1 MTAPAEHSTVGTS
14 PPASTFQWHKA
25 AWIALAILCLAQL
38 VDTIDVTI
46 VNVTLPAIK
55 NGLGFSETGLQ
66 WVVNA
71 YTVFYGGFILLGG
84 RVGDLAGRRRVFM
97 ISVTVFTAAS
107 LASGLAPDAGSLIA
121 SRSVQG
127 LAAAFMSPATLAI
140 LASTFPEGVARNK
153 AVAIWGTVS
162 GVGGGLGVVIGG
174 LLTSG
179 PGWRWVFFINVPIGA
194 AILILSPLF
203 LQPGRAQAGPR
214 RFDLGGAVTATGG
227 AGLLA
232 YALVENG
239 SFLWRM
245 IFFAAA
251 LLLIVA
257 FVITESR
264 ATDPLVPFAMFRNRA
279 VAGANI
285 VAPLIGA
292 STFAMFFFISLYEQ
306 QVLGY
311 SALGTAVVYLPLT
324 GAFIVGSGLSPQIV
338 PKMGVRGGLVIGSAL
353 AAIGLVLLARLK
365 PDVSIGISVIMPS
378 VIIGIGLGLTFV
390 PLSLASVSRVERGA
404 TGLASGMMN
413 ATRLVGGA
421 LGLALIVGIAID
433 RASHLLPGRSLTKAA
448 DLLSAPH
455 LSSASKAALVSGFH
469 FGFLVAAALLALA
482 AVTAAVVFRKEGRGE
497 AVNMMEIMNASME
510 SPDSKAN
517 S

>member
-1 MTAPAEHSTVGTS
+1 MTASAEHGTVGAS
-14 PPASTFQWHKA
+14 PSADSFQWQKA

-46 VNVTLPAIK
+46 VNVTLPTIK
-55 NGLGFSETGLQ
+55 NDLGFSESSLQ

-97 ISVTVFTAAS
+97 VSVAVFTAAS

-127 LAAAFMSPATLAI
+127 LAAAFMSPATLAM

-153 AVAIWGTVS
+153 AVGIWASVS

-179 PGWRWVFFINVPIGA
+179 PGWRWIFFINVPIGA
-194 AILILSPLF
+194 AILILTPLF
-203 LQPGRAQAGPR
+203 LPAGQVQRGLR
-214 RFDLGGAVTATGG
+214 RFDLAGAVTVTAG

-239 SFLWRM
+239 AILWRM
-245 IFFAAA
+245 IFLAAA
-251 LLLIVA
+251 LLLIGA
-257 FVITESR
+257 FIACESR
-264 ATDPLVPFAMFRNRA
+264 VAEPLVPFAMFRNRA
-279 VAGANI
+279 VAGSNI

-311 SALGTAVVYLPLT
+311 SALSTAVVYLPLT
-324 GAFIVGSGLSPQIV
+324 AAFIVGASLSPQIV
-338 PKMGVRGGLVIGSAL
+338 PRMGVRGGLVIGSAL
-353 AAIGLVLLARLK
+353 GAIGLVLLARLK
-365 PDVSIGISVIMPS
+365 PDVSVGISVILPS

-390 PLSLASVSRVERGA
+390 PLSLASVSRVERGD

-413 ATRLVGGA
+413 ATRMIGGA
-421 LGLALIVGIAID
+421 LGLALIVGVVLD
-433 RASHLLPGRSLTKAA
+433 RASHLLPGRSLARAA
-448 DLLSAPH
+448 DLLSARNLAP
-455 LSSASKAALVSGFH
+455 ASKAALVSGFQ

-482 AVTAAVVFRKEGRGE
+482 AITAAVVFKNEGRGE
-497 AVNMMEIMNASME
+497 SVNMMEIMNATME
-510 SPDSKAN
+510 SSDTTADS
-517 S
+517 

>member
-1 MTAPAEHSTVGTS
+1 MTAPAEQGTVGTS
-14 PPASTFQWHKA
+14 PPGSSFRWHQA

-55 NGLGFSETGLQ
+55 SGLGFSETSLQ

-97 ISVTVFTAAS
+97 ISVAVFTAAS

-121 SRSVQG
+121 SRCVQG
-127 LAAAFMSPATLAI
+127 LAAAFMSPATLAM

-153 AVAIWGTVS
+153 AVGIWGTVS

-179 PGWRWVFFINVPIGA
+179 PGWRWIFFINVPIGA
-194 AILILSPLF
+194 AILILAPLF
-203 LQPGRAQAGPR
+203 LQPGTAQRGLR
-214 RFDLGGAVTATGG
+214 RFDLTGAVTATGG
-227 AGLLA
+227 TGLLA

-239 SFLWRM
+239 SVLWRM
-245 IFFAAA
+245 VFLVAA
-251 LLLIVA
+251 LLLIVT

-264 ATDPLVPFAMFRNRA
+264 TADPLVPFSMFRNRA

-324 GAFIVGSGLSPQIV
+324 GAFIVGASLSPQIV

-353 AAIGLVLLARLK
+353 GAIGLVLLARLK

-390 PLSLASVSRVERGA
+390 PLSLASVSRVDRGA

-433 RASHLLPGRSLTKAA
+433 RASHLLPGRSLTQAA
-448 DLLSAPH
+448 DLLSAAH
-455 LSSASKAALVSGFH
+455 LSPASKAALVSGFH

-482 AVTAAVVFRKEGRGE
+482 AVTAAVVFRQEGRGE

-510 SPDSKAN
+510 SPDSN
-517 S
+517 PHS

>member
-1 MTAPAEHSTVGTS
+1 MTAPAEPGTVGTS
-14 PPASTFQWHKA
+14 SPASAFQWHKA
-25 AWIALAILCLAQL
+25 AWIALAVLCLAQL
-38 VDTIDVTI
+38 VDTVDVTI

-55 NGLGFSETGLQ
+55 NSLGFSETSLQ

-84 RVGDLAGRRRVFM
+84 RVGDLAGRRRVFT
-97 ISVTVFTAAS
+97 ISVAVFTVAS

-162 GVGGGLGVVIGG
+162 GVGGALGVVFGG

-179 PGWRWVFFINVPIGA
+179 PGWRWIFFINVPIGA
-194 AILILSPLF
+194 AILILSPLC
-203 LQPGRAQAGPR
+203 LPPDRPRRGAR
-214 RFDLGGAVTATGG
+214 RFDLTGAVTATGG

-239 SFLWRM
+239 SVLWRM
-245 IFFAAA
+245 ILVVAA
-251 LLLIVA
+251 LLLIVTFA
-257 FVITESR
+257 VTESR
-264 ATDPLVPFAMFRNRA
+264 AADPLVPFSMFRNRA

-311 SALGTAVVYLPLT
+311 SALRTAVVYLPLT
-324 GAFIVGSGLSPQIV
+324 GAFIIGSALSPQIV
-338 PKMGVRGGLVIGSAL
+338 PKWGIRAGLVTGSAL
-353 AAIGLVLLARLK
+353 GAIGLVLLARLK
-365 PDVSIGISVIMPS
+365 PDVNIGISVILPS
-378 VIIGIGLGLTFV
+378 FIIGIGLGLTFV

-404 TGLASGMMN
+404 TGLASGLMN

-421 LGLALIVGIAID
+421 VGLALIVGIAID
-433 RASHLLPGRSLTKAA
+433 RASHLLPGHSLTRAA
-448 DLLSAPH
+448 DLLSAAH
-455 LSSASKAALVSGFH
+455 LSAASKTALVSGFH
-469 FGFLVAAALLALA
+469 FGFLVAAVLLGVA
-482 AVTAAVVFRKEGRGE
+482 AVTAAVVFRQEGRGE

-510 SPDSKAN
+510 KPDSTTN